1 MQQQQANNIQFNDG
15 DEDGEDDE
23 GEGEDEDDEN
33 QEEEEDMLIDLN
45 SLDDEKREMLIEYL
59 QQEYDKNP
67 GEFEIPQELLEALKV
82 RDGSGKR
89 QSAGKREELESV
101 KDIKSQEMILED
113 AMQGEGS
120 HNQIVG
126 GGQDIED
133 EGDEIQEDDEEGA
146 EYLDD

>member
-23 GEGEDEDDEN
+23 GDEEDEDDEN

-113 AMQGEGS
+113 AMHGEGS
-120 HNQIVG
+120 HNQIHG

>member
-1 MQQQQANNIQFNDG
+1 
-15 DEDGEDDE
+15 
-23 GEGEDEDDEN
+23 
-33 QEEEEDMLIDLN
+33 MLIDLN

-113 AMQGEGS
+113 AMHGEGS
-120 HNQIVG
+120 NNQIHG